1 MAVFG
6 FGRRN
11 AVGRQYNGGN
21 VSVMLPRYTTP
32 PERNTRD
39 WLEMFGR
46 NPRLAVVDRIASDL
60 STCAGKLYRKDENG
74 EEVEITDHPFLN
86 FMAHP
91 NPLYE
96 MTSGACWRLQQIYL
110 ELKGEGYFVYE
121 FDALGRPVELWP
133 LPTHWVQQTPY
144 VGYPYYEI
152 RTTGGLIRQIPVDDI
167 FCMKEL
173 NPLDPYKRGLGAA
186 ESLADEIETDEY
198 AAKFQ
203 KKFFYNDATPT
214 TLISMPGSSKD
225 QRDRFRSEW
234 NELFRGPFNSHGI
247 ATVDGNVTVTKL
259 AENMRDMDMTEGRR
273 FLRDAV
279 LEHFGVPR
287 EIMGITES
295 SNRATS
301 EAAQYIYAQNVIMPR
316 LNRREEAINT
326 QILPFYGNDLVWHFD
341 DVVPRSQEFDKAKGI
356 DGWNAGLLTK
366 DEARE
371 LLGMEP
377 CKTGGDCFKITIS
390 DMFIGSNDDPAEVTT
405 DLMQESTE
413 EVEVTDDED
422 TGGMLSMS
430 DRREHEEKSRTQNI
444 GNLLAAAQKA
454 QRAKFEVA
462 TMKFFRQQQKRLS
475 GSLSGTEKADW
486 SVWDV
491 LMPYITENHVEDS
504 AAWSAL
510 GEQEQK
516 NLVEQFIGGLVNWPS
531 EETAMEEIFNPL
543 WKQTYADNLAEWADA
558 AWVGSVGP
566 FWPESVTWKWKV
578 PDGVSVADLRD
589 SERDLLEE
597 NRVNFMTAEYKHE
610 YMKNG
615 ICGDGNFIDNVL
627 GADYITHQI
636 RENLYEIFIA
646 NKKIAYTDDGFALVA
661 AGVFAALNRAVE
673 LHIIA
678 TDPEDDTGVY
688 TVVIPKRADATDE
701 QARNRQMPDIK
712 WSAQLEGAV
721 HSVKVNGTLR
731 VTLNG

>member
-167 FCMKEL
+167 FC
-173 NPLDPYKRGLGAA
+173 
-186 ESLADEIETDEY
+186 IED
-198 AAKFQ
+198 
-203 KKFFYNDATPT
+203 
-214 TLISMPGSSKD
+214 
-225 QRDRFRSEW
+225 
-234 NELFRGPFNSHGI
+234 
-247 ATVDGNVTVTKL
+247 
-259 AENMRDMDMTEGRR
+259 
-273 FLRDAV
+273 LRD
-279 LEHFGVPR
+279 H
-287 EIMGITES
+287 
-295 SNRATS
+295 
-301 EAAQYIYAQNVIMPR
+301 
-316 LNRREEAINT
+316 
-326 QILPFYGNDLVWHFD
+326 
-341 DVVPRSQEFDKAKGI
+341 
-356 DGWNAGLLTK
+356 
-366 DEARE
+366 
-371 LLGMEP
+371 
-377 CKTGGDCFKITIS
+377 
-390 DMFIGSNDDPAEVTT
+390 NDDWYFILTDVTDPVCVT
-405 DLMQESTE
+405 ALCKWAESTE
-413 EVEVTDDED
+413 PTE
-422 TGGMLSMS
+422 
-430 DRREHEEKSRTQNI
+430 
-444 GNLLAAAQKA
+444 AALGA
-454 QRAKFEVA
+454 
-462 TMKFFRQQQKRLS
+462 
-475 GSLSGTEKADW
+475 G
-486 SVWDV
+486 
-491 LMPYITENHVEDS
+491 VEDHRKFYF
-504 AAWSAL
+504 
-510 GEQEQK
+510 GQTNDKEY
-516 NLVEQFIGGLVNWPS
+516 VNEYGRS
-531 EETAMEEIFNPL
+531 VV
-543 WKQTYADNLAEWADA
+543 TYADNLAEWADA

>member
-1 MAVFG
+1 
-6 FGRRN
+6 
-11 AVGRQYNGGN
+11 
-21 VSVMLPRYTTP
+21 
-32 PERNTRD
+32 
-39 WLEMFGR
+39 
-46 NPRLAVVDRIASDL
+46 
-60 STCAGKLYRKDENG
+60 
-74 EEVEITDHPFLN
+74 
-86 FMAHP
+86 
-91 NPLYE
+91 
-96 MTSGACWRLQQIYL
+96 
-110 ELKGEGYFVYE
+110 
-121 FDALGRPVELWP
+121 
-133 LPTHWVQQTPY
+133 
-144 VGYPYYEI
+144 
-152 RTTGGLIRQIPVDDI
+152 
-167 FCMKEL
+167 
-173 NPLDPYKRGLGAA
+173 
-186 ESLADEIETDEY
+186 
-198 AAKFQ
+198 
-203 KKFFYNDATPT
+203 
-214 TLISMPGSSKD
+214 MPGSRKD

-234 NELFRGPFNSHGI
+234 NERFRGPFNSHGI

-356 DGWNAGLLTK
+356 DGWNAALLTK

-405 DLMQESTE
+405 DLMQESTD

-422 TGGMLSMS
+422 AGGMLFMS

-462 TMKFFRQQQKRLS
+462 TMKFFKQQQKRLS
-475 GSLSGTEKADW
+475 GTLSGTEKADW

-516 NLVEQFIGGLVNWPS
+516 NLVEQFIGGRAYAGRRGRHRQRQGQSHPAAQKLRCLFLTAQASGQSRIPAELALYTIGINGDAQSLPSCSRVNS
-531 EETAMEEIFNPL
+531 SSKEEI
-543 WKQTYADNLAEWADA
+543 LASYFS
-558 AWVGSVGP
+558 G
-566 FWPESVTWKWKV
+566 V
-578 PDGVSVADLRD
+578 P
-589 SERDLLEE
+589 
-597 NRVNFMTAEYKHE
+597 K
-610 YMKNG
+610 
-615 ICGDGNFIDNVL
+615 
-627 GADYITHQI
+627 
-636 RENLYEIFIA
+636 
-646 NKKIAYTDDGFALVA
+646 
-661 AGVFAALNRAVE
+661 
-673 LHIIA
+673 
-678 TDPEDDTGVY
+678 P
-688 TVVIPKRADATDE
+688 
-701 QARNRQMPDIK
+701 
-712 WSAQLEGAV
+712 
-721 HSVKVNGTLR
+721 
-731 VTLNG
+731 